1 MLLKD
6 LLFKKEP
13 NINKLIAAHAVNKVK
28 KQAALEASS
37 REPCSPDSFL
47 SLKHIQKVYPNGY
60 HAVVDFNLEV
70 KEGEFIVFV
79 GPSGCGKSTTLRM
92 ICGLEEISAG
102 SLYIDQVYS
111 NLLSPSERGI
121 SMVFQNYALFPHLS
135 VFENIA
141 YGLKIRKIKA
151 PLLDKDGRQV
161 VGIDERAIKAL
172 EREKK
177 WILKNDPN
185 NKEDI
190 ENIDHDINEY
200 RTHEIPL
207 CVYRKLTKQEIAD
220 KVAVAAEILN
230 LKELLKRKPSELS
243 GGQCQRVALGRVIV
257 SDAKLLLMDEPL
269 SNLDA
274 KLRDSM
280 RGEIIAL
287 HKRIGATTVYVTHDQ
302 VEAMTMADR
311 IVVMNKAEI
320 MQIGSPKEVY
330 DHPNSLFVATFI
342 GSPNMN
348 IINVE
353 HRDGKLYIGETEVYS
368 DGKLFDRLDRFYKEQ
383 LELVNDECEKELVGV
398 QSEELITHIKSEY
411 GKKADRLRA
420 VVDSKQ
426 YPLKLGI
433 RPENITSGVKD
444 ILRGKVTS
452 AELLGNEY
460 HVKIEIGDG
469 VVVFEMPPE
478 ADINAGDEVGIG
490 FQTDKLH
497 LFDEITQKALF

>member
-1 MLLKD
+1 MLLKH
-6 LLFKKEP
+6 LPFKKQP
-13 NINKLIAAHAVNKVK
+13 NIDKLIADHAVAEVK
-28 KQAALEASS
+28 KQAALEATG
-37 REPCSPDSFL
+37 REPCPPDSFL

-60 HAVVDFNLEV
+60 HAVIDFNLEV
-70 KEGEFIVFV
+70 KAGEFIVFV

-111 NLLSPSERGI
+111 NLLSPSERGVA
-121 SMVFQNYALFPHLS
+121 MVFQNYALFPHLT
-135 VFENIA
+135 VYENIA
-141 YGLKIRKIKA
+141 YGLKIRRIKA
-151 PLLDKDGRQV
+151 PLLDKDGTQKI
-161 VGIDERAIKAL
+161 GIDERAIKAL

-177 WILKNDPN
+177 WILANDPN

-207 CVYRKLTKQEIAD
+207 FTYRKLTKQEIAD
-220 KVAVAAEILN
+220 KIAVAAEILN
-230 LKELLKRKPSELS
+230 LKELLQRKPSQLS

-330 DHPNSLFVATFI
+330 DHPNSLFVAKFI
-342 GSPNMN
+342 GSPDMN
-348 IINVE
+348 IIDAE
-353 HRDGKLYIGETEVYS
+353 HKNGKLYIGDTAVYS
-368 DGKLFDRLDRFYKEQ
+368 DRGLADMLDEFYKAQ
-383 LELVNDECEKELVGV
+383 YELLNNELEKELSNV
-398 QSEELITHIKSEY
+398 QSEELAAHIRSKFDEKSEL
-411 GKKADRLRA
+411 LRNA
-420 VVDSKQ
+420 VDGKQ
-426 YPLKLGI
+426 YHLKLGI
-433 RPENITSGVKD
+433 RPESVTSGVDD
-444 ILRGKVTS
+444 ILRGTVIS

-460 HVKIEIGDG
+460 HVKIDIAGG
-469 VVVFEMPPE
+469 AIVFKLPPD
-478 ADINAGDEVGIG
+478 ADVKAGDEMGIG
-490 FQTDKLH
+490 FQKGKIH
-497 LFDEITQKALF
+497 LFDAITQKALF

>member
-1 MLLKD
+1 MELKN

-13 NINKLIAAHAVNKVK
+13 NINKLIAAHAIDKVK
-28 KQAALEASS
+28 KQAAQEAER
-37 REPCSPDSFL
+37 REPCPSDSFL

-60 HAVVDFNLEV
+60 HAVIDFNLEV

-92 ICGLEEISAG
+92 ICGLEDISAG
-102 SLYIDQVYS
+102 SLYIDGLYS
-111 NLLSPSERGI
+111 NYLSPSERGI
-121 SMVFQNYALFPHLS
+121 AMVFQNYALFPHLS
-135 VFENIA
+135 VYENIA

-151 PLLDKDGRQV
+151 PLLDKDGNQK

-177 WILKNDPN
+177 WILANDPS

-207 CVYRKLTKQEIAD
+207 FTYRKLTKQEIAD

-230 LKELLKRKPSELS
+230 LNELLQRKPSQLS

-287 HKRIGATTVYVTHDQ
+287 HERIGATTVYVTHDQ

-311 IVVMNKAEI
+311 IVVMNRAEI
-320 MQIGSPKEVY
+320 IQIGSPKEVY

-348 IINVE
+348 IINAE
-353 HRDGKLYIGETEVYS
+353 HKNGKLYIGETEVYADKKLS
-368 DGKLFDRLDRFYKEQ
+368 DMLDEFYKEQ
-383 LELVNDECEKELVGV
+383 AELVDRECENELVGV
-398 QSEELITHIKSEY
+398 QSEELISHIRSEY
-411 GKKADRLRA
+411 GAKADRLRA
-420 VVDSKQ
+420 VIDSKQ

-433 RPENITSGVKD
+433 RPENVTSGAKD
-444 ILRGKVTS
+444 PIRGKVLS
-452 AELLGNEY
+452 AELMGNEY
-460 HVKIEIGDG
+460 HVKAEIGNG
-469 VVVFEMPPE
+469 TVVFKLPPD
-478 ADINAGDEVGIG
+478 ADINTGDEVGIG
-490 FQTDKLH
+490 FQKGKLH